1 MLAQLETFLRYQLGL
16 PRWSLLVAVGCLAH
30 LILTTLLRKPI
41 YSGWGLLAPLCLG
54 ISVEGYEIYVQYRQV
69 GLFAPGND
77 PLINILARHG
87 LDLAYM
93 LAAPILIIVVG
104 SVSAE

>member
-1 MLAQLETFLRYQLGL
+1 MFAQLENFLRYQLGL
-16 PRWSLLVAVGCLAH
+16 PLWLLLVAVGCLAH
-30 LILTTLLRKPI
+30 LILNTLLRKPF

-54 ISVEGYEIYVQYRQV
+54 ISLEVYEIYVQYRQV

-87 LDLAYM
+87 LDIAYM
-93 LAAPILIIVVG
+93 LAAPILIFVVG